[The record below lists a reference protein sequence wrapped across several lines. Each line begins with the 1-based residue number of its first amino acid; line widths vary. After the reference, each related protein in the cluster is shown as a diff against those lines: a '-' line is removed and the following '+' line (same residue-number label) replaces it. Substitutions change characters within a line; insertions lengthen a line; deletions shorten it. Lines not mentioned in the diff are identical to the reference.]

1 MHEEVINMWEQEVIN
16 EGYIAT
22 FILEGVTQLKELSR
36 NLILLP

>member
-22 FILEGVTQLKELSR
+22 FILEGVTR
-36 NLILLP
+36 LLPAW